1 MRALVLAVLLAAPLP
16 AAAESLLRA
25 DSGDMVGWPAYDEE
39 GKLVFVDCQGA
50 AHPLAEGGSFEAT
63 EQRCSSDPAPF
74 GTRGMVVGVE
84 PERSRLELRE
94 EGGGTVMFYLSP
106 EAAEALA
113 GLAPDQPV
121 AVEGPVAGH
130 VRSVK
135 PGS

>member
-1 MRALVLAVLLAAPLP
+1 MLAVLMAAAPLP
-16 AAAESLLRA
+16 AVAEALLRA
-25 DSGDMVGWPAYDEE
+25 ESGEVVGWPAYNAE
-39 GKLVFVDCQGA
+39 GKLTFLDCQGGTHA
-50 AHPLAEGGSFEAT
+50 MAEGGSFEAT
-63 EQRCSSDPAPF
+63 EQRCPSDPAPF
-74 GTRGMVVGVE
+74 RTTGLVSGVE
-84 PERSRLELRE
+84 PERSRLELRQ